1 MSKKDKDCVTE
12 KLCESRRETLNE
24 TINGLKKAIYV
35 SSTAVAVV
43 IVIVQFILTFW
54 R

>member
-1 MSKKDKDCVTE
+1 MSKKDNDPIYE
-12 KLCESRRETLNE
+12 KLCVARRQ
-24 TINGLKKAIYV
+24 TIQEQIEGLKKTIYV
-35 SSTAVAVV
+35 SSAAITMI